1 MSEQSIITFIPA
13 NVAAKVEKAAAAEAR
28 KAEKAVAVA
37 ARKAEKAAAAE
48 ARKAEKAAAAEAR
61 KAYNASL
68 KAAEPKRP
76 RGRPKKATSSGSASV
91 VSESAG
97 ITFAPLSSMMATEQS
112 DPSRLRMRTA
122 IAEAAYNA
130 SIQELN
136 AIRNV
141 LQGGGDDAEKLA
153 IIRDLLF
160 TSIV

>member
-48 ARKAEKAAAAEAR
+48 ARKAEKAAA

-97 ITFAPLSSMMATEQS
+97 ITFAPLSSMMATEPS
-112 DPSRLRMRTA
+112 DPSRLRMRAT